1 MTIFIKFVSVLAQF
15 TETKYLRRLNETEV
29 IVHGQHSSGMI
40 LHGSVKLPLIKD
52 LASPLVVFINSAW
65 KETTYLM
72 VM

>member
-40 LHGSVKLPLIKD
+40 LHGSVKLSLIKD
-52 LASPLVVFINSAW
+52 LASPLVFINSAW